1 MRVQRLEL
9 ARQPAQS
16 VVDDPPDRPQRVI
29 RRHPG
34 FQINI
39 AEQTARLPILAPH
52 PPCPIC
58 GGPPPATYQIT
69 PPHATFSAAC

>member
-9 ARQPAQS
+9 TRQPAQS
-16 VVDDPPDRPQRVI
+16 VVDDPPDRPQRMI

-52 PPCPIC
+52 PPCPIS
-58 GGPPPATYQIT
+58 GWPASGNL
-69 PPHATFSAAC
+69 PDHASTRDFLSTC